1 MGGIDKQDFKKN
13 KMSIWVSN
21 IILTVPGVEF
31 PFLDKSLLLSLSV
44 QEQQMSIYRSSIQNR
59 ICFLTKQ

>member
-1 MGGIDKQDFKKN
+1 MGGIDKQDKKN

-21 IILTVPGVEF
+21 ILLKVQDVEF
-31 PFLDKSLLLSLSV
+31 LFKDEFLSLSV
-44 QEQQMSIYRSSIQNR
+44 PEQQMRLYRSSIQNQ